1 MKNILLVIIL
11 LLSGVDNIRAAK
23 KSEELQ
29 AEESLIYDA
38 QKYEKEVVSVDEI
51 FNPNKM
57 QVYGAMSG
65 DRWKAYNAIYS
76 IFGIEND
83 VNFNRLVDRMILQ
96 NKSSS
101 HLQNFLLSY
110 NNFYLIKSNFQ
121 EAQYKILLTF
131 PD

>member
-11 LLSGVDNIRAAK
+11 LLNGVSSTRAAK

-29 AEESLIYDA
+29 AEEILIYDA
-38 QKYEKEVVSVDEI
+38 QKYGEEIVSVDEI
-51 FNPNKM
+51 FLPSDMKI
-57 QVYGAMSG
+57 YGAMSG

-96 NKSSS
+96 NKSSFGGACDIS
-101 HLQNFLLSY
+101 ELVF
-110 NNFYLIKSNFQ
+110 
-121 EAQYKILLTF
+121 EEE
-131 PD
+131 